1 MSGPRFQVGEAVFL
15 PSAGL
20 GRVVQYAGRG
30 ASGKPEPLAP
40 GSPPA
45 FYVVEVE
52 DAVALVPVDQPESLR
67 ALVEAPAAAQMLEV
81 LRGAAP
87 PPPSMEPILERGKR
101 VVHSGTPLE
110 HAQLL
115 RELYALPVPLSES
128 IASGLA
134 FISGLVL
141 PELASVLQLDPA
153 ELVTEMRHRYPAAQD
168 AVDRQAALRFRPR

>member
-1 MSGPRFQVGEAVFL
+1 MSPPRFQVGEAVFL

-20 GRVVQYAGRG
+20 GRVVHYAGRE
-30 ASGKPEPLAP
+30 ASGKPGPLTP
-40 GSPPA
+40 GAPPA

-67 ALVEAPAAAQMLEV
+67 APVEVETAAQMLEV
-81 LRGAAP
+81 LRGAPP
-87 PPPSMEPILERGKR
+87 PPPSTEPVLERGKK
-101 VVHSGTPLE
+101 VVHSGTPME

-141 PELASVLQLDPA
+141 PEIASVLKVDVA

-168 AVDRQAALRFRPR
+168 AVDRQALLRFRPR